1 MTVPEFAIRSRAA
14 SSTTVG
20 DTLDDDDDDTL
31 GEDDL
36 GQLVARLAGQG

>member
-1 MTVPEFAIRSRAA
+1 LIRHSIAWA

-31 GEDDL
+31 GANDAYNGSEL
-36 GQLVARLAGQG
+36 RKQSLKTG